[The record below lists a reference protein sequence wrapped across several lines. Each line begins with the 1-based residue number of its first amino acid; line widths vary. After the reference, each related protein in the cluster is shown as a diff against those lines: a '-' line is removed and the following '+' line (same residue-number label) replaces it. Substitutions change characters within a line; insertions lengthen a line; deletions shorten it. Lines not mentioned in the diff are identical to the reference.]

1 MNTPDAVAALAALA
15 QTSRLSIFRV
25 LVQAG
30 TQGMSAGS
38 LSDATQIAPSSLS
51 FHLKEMLHAHMVTSR
66 QDGRFVIYCANYSTM
81 NDLLQFLTDNCCA
94 GTPCGIDN
102 TACCPP
108 STP

>member
-15 QTSRLSIFRV
+15 QTSRLSIFRI

-51 FHLKEMLHAHMVTSR
+51 FHLKEMLHAHMVTSQ
-66 QDGRFVIYCANYSTM
+66 QDGRFVIY
-81 NDLLQFLTDNCCA
+81 
-94 GTPCGIDN
+94 
-102 TACCPP
+102 
-108 STP
+108 

>member
-15 QTSRLSIFRV
+15 QTSRLSIFRI

-51 FHLKEMLHAHMVTSR
+51 FHLKEMLHAHMVTSQ
-66 QDGRFVIYCANYSTM
+66 QDGRFVIYYANYSTM
-81 NDLLQFLTDNCCA
+81 NDLLQFLTDNCCT
-94 GTPCGIDN
+94 GIPCGIDN
-102 TACCPP
+102 SPCCP
-108 STP
+108 STT